1 MRKNT
6 FLIRFID
13 IGLIILFGFIV
24 ISDITVRSQI
34 ELPGSDPGEPE
45 EERDLTLF
53 VINIDANNRYRLTD
67 INEEVLYGTYIGIE
81 SLESGLVTTGNNIR
95 NNGKMP
101 VALIQM
107 EERSVTMQRLINV
120 LDLCDQIGMAKNV
133 NVKSLRL

>member
-34 ELPGSDPGEPE
+34 ELPGSDPSESE
-45 EERDLTLF
+45 QERDLTLF
-53 VINIDANNRYRLTD
+53 VVNIDANDQYRLTD
-67 INEEVLYGTYIGIE
+67 INEEVLYGTY
-81 SLESGLVTTGNNIR
+81 SGLENLETALLSRNRSIRSNNEI
-95 NNGKMP
+95 P

-107 EERSVTMQRLINV
+107 DEEAVTMQRLVNV
-120 LDLCDQIGMAKNV
+120 LDLCDTIGIAKNV
-133 NVKSLRL
+133 NVKSFRL

>member
-34 ELPGSDPGEPE
+34 ELPGSDPSESE
-45 EERDLTLF
+45 QERDLTLF
-53 VINIDANNRYRLTD
+53 VINIDANDQYRLTD
-67 INEEVLYGTYIGIE
+67 INEEVLYGRYTGIQN
-81 SLESGLVTTGNNIR
+81 LEAALRSRDRLIR
-95 NNGKMP
+95 SNDQIP

-107 EERSVTMQRLINV
+107 DEEAVTMQRLVNI
-120 LDLCDQIGMAKNV
+120 LDLCDAIGIAKNV
-133 NVKSLRL
+133 NVKSFRL